1 MNCAALK
8 LHLGALIRTQSE
20 RALWED
26 GKRIAILKTLHDQ
39 GLEIRSDEWPEHPHH
54 HAAISGIVKQIEAWA
69 ADETKPRTVCVS
81 FTDSICAIPGEAIT
95 AIDIHAGISGS
106 GGHNTLQM
114 ARAILPIIHA
124 HGLVVDTVITG
135 CDIGN
140 MLLQRWDYE
149 KAISD
154 TRENHV
160 GIRQLVPDALI
171 LRYGLPPVWDL
182 YTTAHRW
189 RSEIDLHRICVED
202 GNSIY
207 VSLWKLGSFFG
218 LIPTSRRSVEG
229 VHLSDRGVIKLDR
242 LFWRGRRLRIHGL
255 ALA

>member
-8 LHLGALIRTQSE
+8 LHLGAWIRTPSE

-26 GKRIAILKTLHDQ
+26 GRRLAILKTLHDQ
-39 GLEIRSDEWPEHPHH
+39 GLDIRSDEWPEHPAHYT
-54 HAAISGIVKQIEAWA
+54 ALPGIVKQIQDWAHDEAN
-69 ADETKPRTVCVS
+69 PRKVCVS
-81 FTDSICAIPGEAIT
+81 FTDSICAIPGKAIT
-95 AIDIHAGISGS
+95 AIDIHAGLSGS

-114 ARAILPIIHA
+114 AAVIVPVLSA
-124 HGLVVDTVITG
+124 HGLEVDTVITG

-140 MLLQRWDYE
+140 MLLQRWSYE
-149 KAISD
+149 KAIAD
-154 TRENHV
+154 AAENHA
-160 GIRQLVPDALI
+160 GIRKLVPSARI
-171 LRYGLPPVWDL
+171 IRYGLPPVWDL
-182 YTTAHRW
+182 YTTAHHW
-189 RSEIDLHRICVED
+189 RSEIDLHRMCVED

-218 LIPTSRRSVEG
+218 LIPTSRRSAEG

-242 LFWRGRRLRIHGL
+242 LFWQGRRLRIPGL